1 MVEPSQVNCTRDVTL
16 YGSADGERWAAL
28 AQWRKDHWPMKYFQY
43 GNAFLPDGENATDLL
58 AVTTI
63 AVKNDDLE
71 TSVWHVS

>member
-1 MVEPSQVNCTRDVTL
+1 
-16 YGSADGERWAAL
+16 
-28 AQWRKDHWPMKYFQY
+28 MKYFQY